1 MSEFILSI
9 KEKHLAFLENL
20 NLKKILF
27 FGLMLTLIFNPT
39 EIGSIARLAMANAY
53 LSVSVF
59 VAITLFVFLYFEKS
73 KTYSL
78 SNFFKNNVNL
88 QIPIAGL
95 LGAIPG
101 CGGAII
107 VVTQYLQGNIT
118 FGCLVA
124 VLTSTMGDAA
134 FLILAKQPTNALL
147 IFSICMIVGIITG
160 FLVNY
165 IVPNKR
171 SSTNVTKMN
180 LKLGE
185 IQNKYHLSLY
195 RFWLVIFI
203 PGFFLGILSQFQIN
217 LVKILNFDIYYFLG
231 YSGALLAMFI
241 WVINPFSDKAV
252 SLDTS
257 RNIQSKSIDMTNF
270 VTVWVIIGFLVFD
283 LGIYFTGIDFKNLF
297 DVMLPL
303 TPLLAIFIGFVPG
316 CGPQILTATLYLNG
330 HIPFSAEI
338 GNAISNDGDALF
350 PAIAICPK
358 DAILATIY
366 SAVPA
371 VIVAYSYFFFLEN

>member
-1 MSEFILSI
+1 MTEFILSI
-9 KEKHLAFLENL
+9 KEKHFAFLEKL
-20 NLKKILF
+20 NFKKISF
-27 FGLMLTLIFNPT
+27 FVFILILTFNPS
-39 EIGSIARLAMANAY
+39 EIGSISRLAMANAY

-59 VAITLFVFLYFEKS
+59 VGITLFIFLYFERS

-78 SNFFKNNVNL
+78 SNFFKKNTNFQV
-88 QIPIAGL
+88 PIAAC

-107 VVTQYLQGNIT
+107 IVTQYLQGNIT

-134 FLILAKQPTNALL
+134 FLILAKQPSSALL
-147 IFSICMIVGIITG
+147 IFLICMVVGIVSG
-160 FLVNY
+160 FIIDY
-165 IVPNKR
+165 IIPNKY
-171 SSTNVTKMN
+171 SKTNISKLN

-185 IQNKYHLSLY
+185 IQNENHLFLY
-195 RFWLVIFI
+195 KFWLVIFI
-203 PGFFLGILSQFQIN
+203 PGSILGILGQFQIN
-217 LVKILNFDIYYFLG
+217 LEKILNFDINYFLG
-231 YSGALLAMFI
+231 FSATLLAMFI
-241 WVINPFSDKAV
+241 WSINPFSDKAISV
-252 SLDTS
+252 DTS

-270 VTVWVIIGFLVFD
+270 VTVWVVVGFLFFD
-283 LGIYFTGIDFKNLF
+283 LGMYFTGIDFKKLF

-303 TPLLAIFIGFVPG
+303 TPFLAIFVGFIPG

-330 HIPFSAEI
+330 YIPFSAEI

-358 DAILATIY
+358 EAILATVY
-366 SAVPA
+366 SAIPA
-371 VIVAYSYFFFLEN
+371 IIVAYSYFFLFEN

>member
-1 MSEFILSI
+1 MTEFILSI
-9 KEKHLAFLENL
+9 KEKHFAFLENL

-39 EIGSIARLAMANAY
+39 EIGSITRLAMANAY

-78 SNFFKNNVNL
+78 SNFFKKNVNL

-147 IFSICMIVGIITG
+147 IFSICMIVGIISG

-165 IVPNKR
+165 ILPNKR

-241 WVINPFSDKAV
+241 WAINPFSDKV
-252 SLDTS
+252 ISLDTS
-257 RNIQSKSIDMTNF
+257 RNIQSKGIDMTNF
-270 VTVWVIIGFLVFD
+270 VTVWVIVGFLVFD
-283 LGIYFTGIDFKNLF
+283 LGIYFTGIDFKKLF
-297 DVMLPL
+297 EVILPL

-330 HIPFSAEI
+330 YIPFSAEI

-371 VIVAYSYFFFLEN
+371 VIVAYSFFFFLEN

>member
-1 MSEFILSI
+1 MTEFILSI
-9 KEKHLAFLENL
+9 KEKHFSFLESL
-20 NLKKILF
+20 NLKKISF
-27 FGLMLTLIFNPT
+27 FGLLLILIFNPT

-78 SNFFKNNVNL
+78 SKLFKNNVNL
-88 QIPIAGL
+88 QIPIAGF

-160 FLVNY
+160 LIVDY
-165 IVPNKR
+165 IIPNKR
-171 SSTNVTKMN
+171 ASINVTKIN

-195 RFWLVIFI
+195 RFWLLIFI

-241 WVINPFSDKAV
+241 WAINPFSDKAI

-257 RNIQSKSIDMTNF
+257 RNIQSKGIDMTNF

-283 LGIYFTGIDFKNLF
+283 IGIYFTGIDFKEIF
-297 DVMLPL
+297 EVMLPL
-303 TPLLAIFIGFVPG
+303 TPLVAIFIGFVPG

-330 HIPFSAEI
+330 YIPFSAEI

>member
-1 MSEFILSI
+1 MVHRYIQFI
-9 KEKHLAFLENL
+9 
-20 NLKKILF
+20 
-27 FGLMLTLIFNPT
+27 
-39 EIGSIARLAMANAY
+39 
-53 LSVSVF
+53 
-59 VAITLFVFLYFEKS
+59 
-73 KTYSL
+73 
-78 SNFFKNNVNL
+78 
-88 QIPIAGL
+88 
-95 LGAIPG
+95 
-101 CGGAII
+101 
-107 VVTQYLQGNIT
+107 
-118 FGCLVA
+118 
-124 VLTSTMGDAA
+124 
-134 FLILAKQPTNALL
+134 
-147 IFSICMIVGIITG
+147 
-160 FLVNY
+160 VNY
-165 IVPNKR
+165 ILPNKS
-171 SSTNVTKMN
+171 SSTNVTKIN
-180 LKLGE
+180 LKLSE
-185 IQNKYHLSLY
+185 IQNKYHLFLY

-241 WVINPFSDKAV
+241 WAINPFSDKV
-252 SLDTS
+252 ISLDTS

-283 LGIYFTGIDFKNLF
+283 LGIYFTGIDFKELF

-330 HIPFSAEI
+330 YIPFSAEI

-366 SAVPA
+366 SAIPA
-371 VIVAYSYFFFLEN
+371 LIVAYSYFFFLEN

>member
-1 MSEFILSI
+1 MTEFILSI
-9 KEKHLAFLENL
+9 KEKHFTFLENL

-27 FGLMLTLIFNPT
+27 FGLMLILIFNPT
-39 EIGSIARLAMANAY
+39 EIGSITRLAMANAY

-78 SNFFKNNVNL
+78 SKLFKNNVNL
-88 QIPIAGL
+88 QIPIAGF

-165 IVPNKR
+165 IMPNKR
-171 SSTNVTKMN
+171 ASMNVTKIN

-241 WVINPFSDKAV
+241 WAINPFSDKAI

-257 RNIQSKSIDMTNF
+257 RNIQSKGIDMTNF

-283 LGIYFTGIDFKNLF
+283 LGIYFTGIDFKKLF
-297 DVMLPL
+297 EVMLPL

-330 HIPFSAEI
+330 YIPFSAEI

-371 VIVAYSYFFFLEN
+371 LIVAYSCFFFLEN

>member
-1 MSEFILSI
+1 MTEFILSI
-9 KEKHLAFLENL
+9 KEKHFAFLEKL
-20 NLKKILF
+20 NFKKISF
-27 FGLMLTLIFNPT
+27 FVFILILTFNPS
-39 EIGSIARLAMANAY
+39 EIGSITRLAMANAY

-59 VAITLFVFLYFEKS
+59 VGITLFIFLYFERS

-78 SNFFKNNVNL
+78 SNFFKKNTNFQV
-88 QIPIAGL
+88 PIAAC

-107 VVTQYLQGNIT
+107 IVTQYLQGNIT

-134 FLILAKQPTNALL
+134 FLILAKQPASALL
-147 IFSICMIVGIITG
+147 IFLICMVVGIVTG
-160 FLVNY
+160 FIIDY
-165 IVPNKR
+165 IIPNKY
-171 SSTNVTKMN
+171 SKTNISKLN

-185 IQNKYHLSLY
+185 IQNRNHLFLY
-195 RFWLVIFI
+195 KFWLVIFI
-203 PGFFLGILSQFQIN
+203 PGSILGILGQFQIN
-217 LVKILNFDIYYFLG
+217 LEKILNFDINYFLG
-231 YSGALLAMFI
+231 FSATLLAMFI
-241 WVINPFSDKAV
+241 WSINPFSDKAISV
-252 SLDTS
+252 DTS

-270 VTVWVIIGFLVFD
+270 VTVWVVVGFLFFD
-283 LGIYFTGIDFKNLF
+283 LGMYFTGIDFKKLF

-303 TPLLAIFIGFVPG
+303 TPFLAIFVGFIPG

-330 HIPFSAEI
+330 YIPFSAEI

-358 DAILATIY
+358 EAILATVY
-366 SAVPA
+366 SAIPA
-371 VIVAYSYFFFLEN
+371 IIVAYSYFFLFEN

>member
-1 MSEFILSI
+1 MTEFILSI
-9 KEKHLAFLENL
+9 KEKHFAFLEKL

-27 FGLMLTLIFNPT
+27 FCLILTLILNPT
-39 EIGSIARLAMANAY
+39 EIGSITRLAMANAY

-59 VAITLFVFLYFEKS
+59 VAATLFIFLYFERS

-88 QIPIAGL
+88 QIPIAGF

-134 FLILAKQPTNALL
+134 FLILAKQPINALL
-147 IFSICMIVGIITG
+147 IFLICMIVGIITG
-160 FLVNY
+160 FLINY
-165 IVPNKR
+165 IMPNKH
-171 SSTNVTKMN
+171 SSTCVTKIN

-217 LVKILNFDIYYFLG
+217 LGKILNFDIYYFLG
-231 YSGALLAMFI
+231 FGAALLAMFV
-241 WVINPFSDKAV
+241 WSINPFSDRAISV
-252 SLDTS
+252 DTS
-257 RNIQSKSIDMTNF
+257 RNIQFKGIDMTNF
-270 VTVWVIIGFLVFD
+270 VTVWVIVGFLVFD
-283 LGIYFTGIDFKNLF
+283 LGIYFTGIDFKKLF
-297 DVMLPL
+297 DVMFPL
-303 TPLLAIFIGFVPG
+303 TPLLAIFIGFIPG

-330 HIPFSAEI
+330 YIPFSAEI

-366 SAVPA
+366 SAIPA
-371 VIVAYSYFFFLEN
+371 LIVAYFYFFFLEN

>member
-1 MSEFILSI
+1 MTEFILSI
-9 KEKHLAFLENL
+9 KEKHFSFLESL
-20 NLKKILF
+20 NLKKISF
-27 FGLMLTLIFNPT
+27 FGLLLILIFNPT
-39 EIGSIARLAMANAY
+39 EIGSITRLAMANAY

-78 SNFFKNNVNL
+78 SNLFKNNVNF
-88 QIPIAGL
+88 QVPIASF

-134 FLILAKQPTNALL
+134 FLILAKQPMNALL
-147 IFSICMIVGIITG
+147 IFSICMIVGIISG

-165 IVPNKR
+165 IMPNKR
-171 SSTNVTKMN
+171 ASMNVTKIN

-195 RFWLVIFI
+195 KFWLVIFI

-231 YSGALLAMFI
+231 CSGALLAMFI
-241 WVINPFSDKAV
+241 WAINPFSDKAISV
-252 SLDTS
+252 DTS
-257 RNIQSKSIDMTNF
+257 RNIQSKGIDMTNF
-270 VTVWVIIGFLVFD
+270 VTVWVIVGFLVFD
-283 LGIYFTGIDFKNLF
+283 IGIYFTGIDFKKIF
-297 DVMLPL
+297 EVMLPL
-303 TPLLAIFIGFVPG
+303 TPLVAIFIGFVPG

-330 HIPFSAEI
+330 YIPFSAEI

-371 VIVAYSYFFFLEN
+371 VIVAYSYYFFLEN

>member
-1 MSEFILSI
+1 MTEFILSI
-9 KEKHLAFLENL
+9 KEKHFAFLENL

-27 FGLMLTLIFNPT
+27 FGLILTLIFNPT
-39 EIGSIARLAMANAY
+39 EIGSITRLAMSNAY

-88 QIPIAGL
+88 QIPIAGF

-134 FLILAKQPTNALL
+134 FLILAKQPTDALL
-147 IFSICMIVGIITG
+147 IFSICMIVGIISG

-165 IVPNKR
+165 IIPNKCA
-171 SSTNVTKMN
+171 SIDATKIN

-241 WVINPFSDKAV
+241 WAINPFSDKV
-252 SLDTS
+252 ISLDTS

-283 LGIYFTGIDFKNLF
+283 LGIYFTGIDFKELF

-303 TPLLAIFIGFVPG
+303 TPLLAIFIGFIPG

-330 HIPFSAEI
+330 YIPFSAEI

-371 VIVAYSYFFFLEN
+371 LIVAYSYFFFLEN

>member
-1 MSEFILSI
+1 MTEFILSI
-9 KEKHLAFLENL
+9 KEKHFAFLEKL
-20 NLKKILF
+20 NFKKISF
-27 FGLMLTLIFNPT
+27 FVFILILTFNSS
-39 EIGSIARLAMANAY
+39 EIGSISRLAMANAY

-59 VAITLFVFLYFEKS
+59 VGITLFIFLYFERS

-78 SNFFKNNVNL
+78 SKFFKKNTNFQV
-88 QIPIAGL
+88 PIAAC

-107 VVTQYLQGNIT
+107 IVTQYLQGNIT

-134 FLILAKQPTNALL
+134 FLILAKQPTSALL
-147 IFSICMIVGIITG
+147 IFLICMVVGIVTG
-160 FLVNY
+160 FIIDY
-165 IVPNKR
+165 IIPNKY
-171 SSTNVTKMN
+171 SKTNISKLN

-185 IQNKYHLSLY
+185 IQNKNHLFLY
-195 RFWLVIFI
+195 KFWLVIFI
-203 PGFFLGILSQFQIN
+203 PGSILGILGQFQIN
-217 LVKILNFDIYYFLG
+217 LEKILNFDINYFLG
-231 YSGALLAMFI
+231 FSATLLAMFI
-241 WVINPFSDKAV
+241 WSINPFSDKAISV
-252 SLDTS
+252 DTS

-270 VTVWVIIGFLVFD
+270 VTVWVVVGFLFFD
-283 LGIYFTGIDFKNLF
+283 LGMYFTGIDFKKLF

-303 TPLLAIFIGFVPG
+303 TPFLAIFVGFIPG

-330 HIPFSAEI
+330 YIPFSAEI

-358 DAILATIY
+358 EAILATVY
-366 SAVPA
+366 SAIPA
-371 VIVAYSYFFFLEN
+371 IIVAYSYFFLFEN

>member
-1 MSEFILSI
+1 MTEFILSI
-9 KEKHLAFLENL
+9 KEKHFSFLESL
-20 NLKKILF
+20 NLKKISF
-27 FGLMLTLIFNPT
+27 FGLLLILIFNPT
-39 EIGSIARLAMANAY
+39 EIGSITRLAMANAY

-78 SNFFKNNVNL
+78 SNLFKKNVNL
-88 QIPIAGL
+88 QIPIASF

-134 FLILAKQPTNALL
+134 FLILAKQPINALL
-147 IFSICMIVGIITG
+147 IFSICMIVGIISG

-165 IVPNKR
+165 IMPNKR
-171 SSTNVTKMN
+171 ASMNVTKIN

-195 RFWLVIFI
+195 KFWLVIFI

-241 WVINPFSDKAV
+241 WAINPFSDKAI

-257 RNIQSKSIDMTNF
+257 RNIQSKGIDMTNF

-283 LGIYFTGIDFKNLF
+283 LGIYFTGIDFKELF

-303 TPLLAIFIGFVPG
+303 TPLLAIFIGFIPG

-330 HIPFSAEI
+330 YIPFSAEI

-371 VIVAYSYFFFLEN
+371 LIVAYSYFFFLEN

>member
-1 MSEFILSI
+1 MTEFILSI
-9 KEKHLAFLENL
+9 KEKHFAFLENL
-20 NLKKILF
+20 SLKKILF

-39 EIGSIARLAMANAY
+39 EIGSITRLAMANAY

-73 KTYSL
+73 KKYSL
-78 SNFFKNNVNL
+78 SKFFKNNVNL
-88 QIPIAGL
+88 QIPIAGF

-134 FLILAKQPTNALL
+134 FLILATQPTNALL

-165 IVPNKR
+165 IIPNKR
-171 SSTNVTKMN
+171 ASIDATKIN

-195 RFWLVIFI
+195 RFWLLIFI

-241 WVINPFSDKAV
+241 WAINPFSDKAI

-257 RNIQSKSIDMTNF
+257 RNIQSKGIDMTNF

-283 LGIYFTGIDFKNLF
+283 LGIYFTGIDFKKLF
-297 DVMLPL
+297 EVMLPL
-303 TPLLAIFIGFVPG
+303 TPLLAIFIGFIPG

-330 HIPFSAEI
+330 YIPFSAEI

-371 VIVAYSYFFFLEN
+371 LIVAYSCFFFLEN

>member
-1 MSEFILSI
+1 MTEFVLSI
-9 KEKHLAFLENL
+9 KEKHFSFLEKLNFKKISFFVFILILAF
-20 NLKKILF
+20 
-27 FGLMLTLIFNPT
+27 NPSET
-39 EIGSIARLAMANAY
+39 GSITRLAMANAY

-59 VAITLFVFLYFEKS
+59 VGITLFIFLYFERS

-78 SNFFKNNVNL
+78 SNFFKKNTNFQV
-88 QIPIAGL
+88 PISAC

-107 VVTQYLQGNIT
+107 IVTQYLQGNIT

-134 FLILAKQPTNALL
+134 FLILAKQPTSALL
-147 IFSICMIVGIITG
+147 IFLICMVVGIVSGYLID
-160 FLVNY
+160 Y
-165 IVPNKR
+165 IIPNKY
-171 SSTNVTKMN
+171 SKTNISKLN

-185 IQNKYHLSLY
+185 IQNKNHLFLY
-195 RFWLVIFI
+195 KFWLVIFI
-203 PGFFLGILSQFQIN
+203 PGSILGILGQFQIN
-217 LVKILNFDIYYFLG
+217 LEKILNFDINYFLG
-231 YSGALLAMFI
+231 FSATLLAIFI
-241 WVINPFSDKAV
+241 WSVNPFSDKAISV
-252 SLDTS
+252 DTS

-270 VTVWVIIGFLVFD
+270 VTVWVVVGFLFFD
-283 LGIYFTGIDFKNLF
+283 LGMYFTGIDFKKLF

-303 TPLLAIFIGFVPG
+303 TPFLAIFVGFIPG

-330 HIPFSAEI
+330 YIPFSAEI

-358 DAILATIY
+358 EAILATVY
-366 SAVPA
+366 SAIPA
-371 VIVAYSYFFFLEN
+371 IIVAYSYFFLFEN

>member
-1 MSEFILSI
+1 MTEFILSI
-9 KEKHLAFLENL
+9 KEKHFSFLESL
-20 NLKKILF
+20 NLKKISF
-27 FGLMLTLIFNPT
+27 FGLLLILIFNPT
-39 EIGSIARLAMANAY
+39 EIGSITRLAMANAY

-78 SNFFKNNVNL
+78 SKFFKNNVNL
-88 QIPIAGL
+88 QIPISAL

-147 IFSICMIVGIITG
+147 IFSICMIVGIISG

-165 IVPNKR
+165 IMPNKR
-171 SSTNVTKMN
+171 ASMNVTKIN

-231 YSGALLAMFI
+231 CSGALLAMFI
-241 WVINPFSDKAV
+241 WAINPFSDKAI

-257 RNIQSKSIDMTNF
+257 RNIQSKGIDMTNF
-270 VTVWVIIGFLVFD
+270 VTVWVIVGFLVFD
-283 LGIYFTGIDFKNLF
+283 LGIYFTGIDFKKLF
-297 DVMLPL
+297 EVMLPL

-330 HIPFSAEI
+330 YIPFSAEI

-371 VIVAYSYFFFLEN
+371 LIVAYSCFFFLEN

>member
-1 MSEFILSI
+1 MTEFILSI
-9 KEKHLAFLENL
+9 REKHFAFLENL

-27 FGLMLTLIFNPT
+27 FGLILTLIFNPT
-39 EIGSIARLAMANAY
+39 EIGSITRLAMANAY

-88 QIPIAGL
+88 QIPVAGF

-134 FLILAKQPTNALL
+134 FLILAKQPTSALL
-147 IFSICMIVGIITG
+147 IFSICMIVGIISG

-165 IVPNKR
+165 ILPNKR

-241 WVINPFSDKAV
+241 WAINPFSDKAI

-257 RNIQSKSIDMTNF
+257 RNIQSKGIDMTNF

-283 LGIYFTGIDFKNLF
+283 LGIYFTGIDFKKLF
-297 DVMLPL
+297 EVMLPL

-330 HIPFSAEI
+330 YIPFSAEI

-371 VIVAYSYFFFLEN
+371 LIVAYSYYFFLEN

>member
-1 MSEFILSI
+1 MTEFILSI
-9 KEKHLAFLENL
+9 KEKHFAFLEKL
-20 NLKKILF
+20 NFKKISF
-27 FGLMLTLIFNPT
+27 FVFILILTFNPS
-39 EIGSIARLAMANAY
+39 EIGSISRLAMANAY

-59 VAITLFVFLYFEKS
+59 VGITLFIFLYFERS

-78 SNFFKNNVNL
+78 SKFFKKNTNFQV
-88 QIPIAGL
+88 PIAAC

-107 VVTQYLQGNIT
+107 IVTQYLQGNIT

-134 FLILAKQPTNALL
+134 FLILAKQPTSALL
-147 IFSICMIVGIITG
+147 IFLICMVVGIVSG
-160 FLVNY
+160 FLIDY
-165 IVPNKR
+165 IIPNKY
-171 SSTNVTKMN
+171 SKTNISKLN

-185 IQNKYHLSLY
+185 IQNKNHLFLY
-195 RFWLVIFI
+195 KFWLVIFI
-203 PGFFLGILSQFQIN
+203 PGSILGILGQFQIN
-217 LVKILNFDIYYFLG
+217 LEKILNFDINYFLG
-231 YSGALLAMFI
+231 FSATLLAIFV
-241 WVINPFSDKAV
+241 WSVNPFSDKAISV
-252 SLDTS
+252 DTS

-270 VTVWVIIGFLVFD
+270 VTVWVVVGFLFFD
-283 LGIYFTGIDFKNLF
+283 LGMYFTGIDFKKLF

-303 TPLLAIFIGFVPG
+303 TPFLAIFVGFIPG

-330 HIPFSAEI
+330 YIPFSAEI

-358 DAILATIY
+358 EAILATVY
-366 SAVPA
+366 SAIPA
-371 VIVAYSYFFFLEN
+371 IIVAYSYFFLFEN

>member
-1 MSEFILSI
+1 MTEFILSI
-9 KEKHLAFLENL
+9 KEKHFAFLEKL
-20 NLKKILF
+20 NFKKISF
-27 FGLMLTLIFNPT
+27 FVFILILTFNPS
-39 EIGSIARLAMANAY
+39 EIGSISRLAMANAY

-59 VAITLFVFLYFEKS
+59 VGITLFIFLYFERS

-78 SNFFKNNVNL
+78 SNFFKKNTNFQV
-88 QIPIAGL
+88 PIAAC

-107 VVTQYLQGNIT
+107 IVTQYLQGNIT

-134 FLILAKQPTNALL
+134 FLILAKQPASALL
-147 IFSICMIVGIITG
+147 IFLICMVVGIVTG
-160 FLVNY
+160 FIIDY
-165 IVPNKR
+165 IIPNKY
-171 SSTNVTKMN
+171 SKTNISKLN

-185 IQNKYHLSLY
+185 IKNKNHLFLY
-195 RFWLVIFI
+195 KFWLVIFI
-203 PGFFLGILSQFQIN
+203 PGSILGILGQFQIN
-217 LVKILNFDIYYFLG
+217 LEKILNFDINYFLG
-231 YSGALLAMFI
+231 FFATLLAMFI
-241 WVINPFSDKAV
+241 WSINPFSDKAISV
-252 SLDTS
+252 DTS

-270 VTVWVIIGFLVFD
+270 VTVWVVVGFLFFD
-283 LGIYFTGIDFKNLF
+283 LGMYFTGIDFKKLF

-303 TPLLAIFIGFVPG
+303 TPFLAIFVGFIPG

-330 HIPFSAEI
+330 YIPFSAEI

-358 DAILATIY
+358 EAILATVY
-366 SAVPA
+366 SAIPA
-371 VIVAYSYFFFLEN
+371 IIVAYSYFFLFEN

>member
-1 MSEFILSI
+1 MTEFILSI
-9 KEKHLAFLENL
+9 KEKHFAFLENL

-39 EIGSIARLAMANAY
+39 EIGSITRLAMANAY

-134 FLILAKQPTNALL
+134 FLILAKQPMNALL
-147 IFSICMIVGIITG
+147 IFSICMIVGIISG

-165 IVPNKR
+165 IMPNKR
-171 SSTNVTKMN
+171 ASMNVTKIN

-241 WVINPFSDKAV
+241 WAINPFSDKAI

-257 RNIQSKSIDMTNF
+257 RNIQSKGIDMTNF
-270 VTVWVIIGFLVFD
+270 VTVWVIVGFLVFD
-283 LGIYFTGIDFKNLF
+283 IGIYFTGIDFKKLF
-297 DVMLPL
+297 EVMLPL
-303 TPLLAIFIGFVPG
+303 TPLVAIFIGFVPG

-330 HIPFSAEI
+330 YIPFSAEI

-371 VIVAYSYFFFLEN
+371 LIVAYSCFFFLEN

>member
-1 MSEFILSI
+1 MTEFILSI
-9 KEKHLAFLENL
+9 KEKHFSFLESL
-20 NLKKILF
+20 NLKKISF
-27 FGLMLTLIFNPT
+27 FGLLLILIFNPT
-39 EIGSIARLAMANAY
+39 EIGSITRLAMANAY

-78 SNFFKNNVNL
+78 SKLFKNNVNL
-88 QIPIAGL
+88 QIPIAGF

-134 FLILAKQPTNALL
+134 FLILAKQPMNALL
-147 IFSICMIVGIITG
+147 IFSICMIVGIISG

-165 IVPNKR
+165 IMPNKR
-171 SSTNVTKMN
+171 ASMNVTKIN

-195 RFWLVIFI
+195 KFWLVIFI

-231 YSGALLAMFI
+231 CSGALLAMFI
-241 WVINPFSDKAV
+241 WAINPFSDKAISV
-252 SLDTS
+252 DTS
-257 RNIQSKSIDMTNF
+257 RNIQSKGIDMTNF
-270 VTVWVIIGFLVFD
+270 VTVWVIVGFLVFD
-283 LGIYFTGIDFKNLF
+283 IGIYFTGIDFKKLF
-297 DVMLPL
+297 EVMLPL
-303 TPLLAIFIGFVPG
+303 TPLLAIFIGFIPG

-330 HIPFSAEI
+330 YIPFSAEI

-371 VIVAYSYFFFLEN
+371 LIVAYSCFFFLEN

>member
-1 MSEFILSI
+1 MTELILSI
-9 KEKHLAFLENL
+9 KEKHFAFLEKL
-20 NLKKILF
+20 NLKKISF
-27 FGLMLTLIFNPT
+27 FCLILALIFNPT
-39 EIGSIARLAMANAY
+39 EIGSITRLAMANAY

-78 SNFFKNNVNL
+78 SKLFKNNVNL
-88 QIPIAGL
+88 QIPIAGF

-134 FLILAKQPTNALL
+134 FLILAKQPINALL
-147 IFSICMIVGIITG
+147 IFSICMIVGIISG

-165 IVPNKR
+165 IMPNKR
-171 SSTNVTKMN
+171 ASMNVTKIN

-195 RFWLVIFI
+195 KFWLVIFI

-241 WVINPFSDKAV
+241 WAINPFSDKAI

-257 RNIQSKSIDMTNF
+257 RNIQSKGIDMTNF

-283 LGIYFTGIDFKNLF
+283 LGIYFTGIDFKKLF
-297 DVMLPL
+297 EVMLPL

-330 HIPFSAEI
+330 YIPFSAEI

>member
-1 MSEFILSI
+1 MTEFILSI
-9 KEKHLAFLENL
+9 KEKHFAFLEKL
-20 NLKKILF
+20 NFKKISF
-27 FGLMLTLIFNPT
+27 FVFILILTFNPS
-39 EIGSIARLAMANAY
+39 EIASISRLAMANAY

-59 VAITLFVFLYFEKS
+59 VGITLFIFLYFERS

-78 SNFFKNNVNL
+78 SNFFKKNTNFQV
-88 QIPIAGL
+88 PIAAC

-107 VVTQYLQGNIT
+107 IVTQYLQGNIT

-134 FLILAKQPTNALL
+134 FLILAKQPASALL
-147 IFSICMIVGIITG
+147 IFLICMVVGIVTG
-160 FLVNY
+160 FIIDY
-165 IVPNKR
+165 IIPNKY
-171 SSTNVTKMN
+171 SKTNISKLN

-185 IQNKYHLSLY
+185 IQNKNHLFLY
-195 RFWLVIFI
+195 KFWLVIFI
-203 PGFFLGILSQFQIN
+203 PGSILGILGQFQIN
-217 LVKILNFDIYYFLG
+217 LEKILNFDINYFLG
-231 YSGALLAMFI
+231 FSATLLAMFI
-241 WVINPFSDKAV
+241 WSINPFSDKAISV
-252 SLDTS
+252 DTS

-270 VTVWVIIGFLVFD
+270 VTVWVVVGFLFFD
-283 LGIYFTGIDFKNLF
+283 LGMYFTGIDFKKLF

-303 TPLLAIFIGFVPG
+303 TPFLAIFVGFIPG

-330 HIPFSAEI
+330 YIPFSAEI

-358 DAILATIY
+358 EAILATVY
-366 SAVPA
+366 SAIPA
-371 VIVAYSYFFFLEN
+371 IIVAYSYFFLFEN

>member
-1 MSEFILSI
+1 MTEFILSI
-9 KEKHLAFLENL
+9 KEKHFAFLEKL
-20 NLKKILF
+20 NFKKISF
-27 FGLMLTLIFNPT
+27 FVFILILTFNPS
-39 EIGSIARLAMANAY
+39 EIGSISRLAMANAY

-59 VAITLFVFLYFEKS
+59 VGITLFIFLYFERS

-78 SNFFKNNVNL
+78 SNFFKKNTNFQV
-88 QIPIAGL
+88 PIAAC

-107 VVTQYLQGNIT
+107 IVTQYLQGNIT

-134 FLILAKQPTNALL
+134 FLILAKQPTSALL
-147 IFSICMIVGIITG
+147 IFLICMVVGIVSG
-160 FLVNY
+160 FLIDY
-165 IVPNKR
+165 IIPNKY
-171 SSTNVTKMN
+171 SKTNISKLN

-185 IQNKYHLSLY
+185 IQNKNHLFLY
-195 RFWLVIFI
+195 KFWLVIFI
-203 PGFFLGILSQFQIN
+203 PGSILGILGQFQIN
-217 LVKILNFDIYYFLG
+217 LEKILNFDINYFLG
-231 YSGALLAMFI
+231 FSATLLAMFI
-241 WVINPFSDKAV
+241 WSINPFSDKAISV
-252 SLDTS
+252 DTS

-270 VTVWVIIGFLVFD
+270 VTVWVVVGFLFFD
-283 LGIYFTGIDFKNLF
+283 LGMYFTGIDFKKLF

-303 TPLLAIFIGFVPG
+303 TPFLAIFVGFIPG

-330 HIPFSAEI
+330 YIPFSAEI

-358 DAILATIY
+358 EAILATVY
-366 SAVPA
+366 SAIPA
-371 VIVAYSYFFFLEN
+371 IIVAYSYFFLFEN

>member
-1 MSEFILSI
+1 MTEFILSI
-9 KEKHLAFLENL
+9 KEKHFAFLEKL
-20 NLKKILF
+20 NFKKISF
-27 FGLMLTLIFNPT
+27 FVFILILTFNPS
-39 EIGSIARLAMANAY
+39 EIGSISRLAMANAY

-59 VAITLFVFLYFEKS
+59 VGITLFIFLYFERS

-78 SNFFKNNVNL
+78 SKFFKKNTNFQV
-88 QIPIAGL
+88 PIAAC

-107 VVTQYLQGNIT
+107 IVTQYLQGNIT

-134 FLILAKQPTNALL
+134 FLILAKQPTSALL
-147 IFSICMIVGIITG
+147 IFLICMVVGIVSG
-160 FLVNY
+160 FLIDY
-165 IVPNKR
+165 IIPNKY
-171 SSTNVTKMN
+171 SKTNISKLN

-185 IQNKYHLSLY
+185 IQNKNHLFLY
-195 RFWLVIFI
+195 KFWLVIFI
-203 PGFFLGILSQFQIN
+203 PGSILGILGQFQIN
-217 LVKILNFDIYYFLG
+217 LEKILNFDINYFLG
-231 YSGALLAMFI
+231 FSATLLAMFI
-241 WVINPFSDKAV
+241 WSINPFSDKAISV
-252 SLDTS
+252 DTS

-270 VTVWVIIGFLVFD
+270 VTVWVVVGFLFFD
-283 LGIYFTGIDFKNLF
+283 LGMYFTGIDFKKLF

-303 TPLLAIFIGFVPG
+303 TPFLAIFIGFIPG

-330 HIPFSAEI
+330 YIPFSAEI

-358 DAILATIY
+358 EAILATVY
-366 SAVPA
+366 SAIPA
-371 VIVAYSYFFFLEN
+371 IIVAYSYFFLFEN

>member
-1 MSEFILSI
+1 MTEFILSI
-9 KEKHLAFLENL
+9 KEKHFSFLESL
-20 NLKKILF
+20 NLKKISF
-27 FGLMLTLIFNPT
+27 FGLLLILIFNPT

-88 QIPIAGL
+88 QIPIAGF

-165 IVPNKR
+165 IIPNKR
-171 SSTNVTKMN
+171 ASIDATKIN

-241 WVINPFSDKAV
+241 WAINPFSDKAI

-257 RNIQSKSIDMTNF
+257 RNIQSKGIDMTNF

-283 LGIYFTGIDFKNLF
+283 LGIYFTGIDFKKLF
-297 DVMLPL
+297 EVMLPL
-303 TPLLAIFIGFVPG
+303 TPLVAIFIGFVPG

-330 HIPFSAEI
+330 YIPFSAEI